1 IFIDNGVFKCY
12 RGDPILTSRT
22 KVILPDISTTNSSYV
37 RTGDLCRYNKDGD
50 IVYAGREDFRVKI
63 YGQLVEPE
71 VIEQIVLK
79 TTDLVKAC
87 IVRKEQMQEVNNE
100 YLSCHLLVTSDV
112 DSQDL
117 IHQIEVYCRQHL
129 PSFMVPV
136 AWQIHIFKDAS
147 LLLAVVTSTSAVPI
161 SSSPLNPGQAW
172 IVWLDQQMFT
182 TQPSAQLTQTN
193 ISLPLIIQNGSV
205 SIKRLRQALQRVIHK
220 HAILHTSFHLNTHT
234 NKWFQRIEPLT
245 EDNEGFAFVISEGVE
260 NYDEI
265 SRLITGEF
273 SIQGLF
279 DTERGQ
285 LVRLHVVRRTKT
297 PLINEDLLQ
306 VNDIIIF
313 SIRHEAIDGSSV
325 GIFLSDLA
333 QSYDTG
339 KLMVDSNAISYLD
352 YTIYQSGIDRSASI
366 AYWETYFD
374 GIGPSAIRAMSRIP
388 SDRSWSLNPY
398 KITMP
403 IPIIFH
409 LDNNITSAMIKCAR
423 ENNVTIANLCLSC
436 HYAFLIQLTD
446 EWDHAVDCNVVKR
459 PLEPEAANIVGPFV
473 DYIACRVALNEKTNP
488 TFCTLLEKTHNTM
501 MEAFDHL
508 FVEEDPLSKDLT
520 EMLNVDRQCSDFQFD
535 EMLQDVTL
543 DNNARLQLLLNP
555 SDGMPA
561 AIWWRLATDTHFG
574 AYVIYDSKIEK
585 LSYAFVF
592 STATYEQSTA
602 IRYATQ
608 FQAMLE
614 RIFGEKTRPI
624 DHQIKPLSF
633 WLKQAT
639 TTFN

>member
-1 IFIDNGVFKCY
+1 MASY
-12 RGDPILTSRT
+12 HILF
-22 KVILPDISTTNSSYV
+22 N
-37 RTGDLCRYNKDGD
+37 
-50 IVYAGREDFRVKI
+50 F
-63 YGQLVEPE
+63 
-71 VIEQIVLK
+71 
-79 TTDLVKAC
+79 
-87 IVRKEQMQEVNNE
+87 
-100 YLSCHLLVTSDV
+100 
-112 DSQDL
+112 
-117 IHQIEVYCRQHL
+117 
-129 PSFMVPV
+129 
-136 AWQIHIFKDAS
+136 
-147 LLLAVVTSTSAVPI
+147 
-161 SSSPLNPGQAW
+161 
-172 IVWLDQQMFT
+172 
-182 TQPSAQLTQTN
+182 
-193 ISLPLIIQNGSV
+193 SV

-245 EDNEGFAFVISEGVE
+245 KDNEGFTFVVSEGVE

-265 SRLITGEF
+265 NRLIMGEF

-279 DTERGQ
+279 DTKRGQ
-285 LVRLHVVRRTKT
+285 LVRLHIVRRTKT

-306 VNDIIIF
+306 VNDIVIF
-313 SIRHEAIDGSSV
+313 SIRHEAIDGTST

-339 KLMVDSNAISYLD
+339 ELVIDSNAISYLD
-352 YTIYQSGIDRSASI
+352 YTTYQSGIDRSASI

-374 GIGPSAIRAMSRIP
+374 GIGPAAIRAMSRIP

-398 KITMP
+398 KITMS

-409 LDNNITSAMIKCAR
+409 LDNYITSAMVKCAR
-423 ENNVTIANLCLSC
+423 ENNVTIANLCLAC

-446 EWDHAVDCNVVKR
+446 EWDLAVFCTAVKR
-459 PLEPEAANIVGPFV
+459 PLEPEAANILGPCA
-473 DYIACRVALNEKTNP
+473 DYIICRVILDDKTNP

-501 MEAFDHL
+501 MESFDHL
-508 FVEEDPLSKDLT
+508 FAEEDILSKDLT
-520 EMLNVDRQCSDFQFD
+520 EMLRVGRQHSNFQFD
-535 EMLQDVTL
+535 EMLQDVAL

-561 AIWWRLATDTHFG
+561 AIWWRFAANIHFG
-574 AYVIYDSKIEK
+574 AYVIYDSKVEK

-614 RIFGEKTRPI
+614 RIFGEKTQPI

-639 TTFN
+639 TTLN

>member
-1 IFIDNGVFKCY
+1 MSTNNGVFKCY

-136 AWQIHIFKDAS
+136 AWQIHSEF
-147 LLLAVVTSTSAVPI
+147 
-161 SSSPLNPGQAW
+161 PL
-172 IVWLDQQMFT
+172 T
-182 TQPSAQLTQTN
+182 PSGKIARKQLGEIKPTNNIGHIQTD
-193 ISLPLIIQNGSV
+193 V